1 MHLNVGSK
9 MVLPIVAL
17 VVAVPALFALR
28 LAWGSFSGADNRICY
43 INAKG
48 EPLVP
53 AYKYSSFDAG
63 YAPKI
68 RVDGKIYTTPSAKQK
83 GLAAELSG
91 HTFGTR
97 NGDLFQMWRYSA
109 EKLADNRI
117 LVCGVAITQEQQEEI
132 VDSSWLFDP
141 VKKDLVDGP
150 KLHHKCCAPSL
161 TTLKDHRILVSGG
174 YTTSMSNPVNYLEIY
189 DPKTNTFTDL
199 GEMIKARAEHSCI
212 QIDDDHVLLVGG
224 ESTPEQH
231 SNRGNLTGTTELLN
245 LKTGKCALAGTISPR
260 TRAILLNDGPNKVLI
275 IGGWYKTV
283 IMGDS
288 RWVFGAETF
297 EPKREAYL

>member
-117 LVCGVAITQEQQEEI
+117 LVCGVAITQEQLALMIGISRQTTNQILNDLKARDLIRVQRGSLEI
-132 VDSSWLFDP
+132 VDLAA
-141 VKKDLVDGP
+141 L
-150 KLHHKCCAPSL
+150 
-161 TTLKDHRILVSGG
+161 
-174 YTTSMSNPVNYLEIY
+174 
-189 DPKTNTFTDL
+189 
-199 GEMIKARAEHSCI
+199 
-212 QIDDDHVLLVGG
+212 
-224 ESTPEQH
+224 
-231 SNRGNLTGTTELLN
+231 RGL
-245 LKTGKCALAGTISPR
+245 CQ
-260 TRAILLNDGPNKVLI
+260 
-275 IGGWYKTV
+275 
-283 IMGDS
+283 
-288 RWVFGAETF
+288 
-297 EPKREAYL
+297 

>member
-1 MHLNVGSK
+1 MQLNLGSK
-9 MVLPIVAL
+9 IMLLVVAL
-17 VVAVPALFALR
+17 VIAAPAIFAFR
-28 LAWGSFSGADNRICY
+28 LAWGSFFGADNRICY

-48 EPLVP
+48 EPLIP
-53 AYKYSSFDAG
+53 AYKYSSIDAG

-68 RVDGKIYTTPSAKQK
+68 SVDGKIYTTPSAQLKA
-83 GLAAELSG
+83 LEAELSG
-91 HTFGTR
+91 HTVGTR

-117 LVCGVAITQEQQEEI
+117 LVCGVAITLDQREEI

-141 VKKDLVDGP
+141 VKKDLMDGP
-150 KLHHKCCAPSL
+150 KMHHKCCAPTL
-161 TTLKDHRILVSGG
+161 TRLKDQRILVSGG

-224 ESTPEQH
+224 ESTPEQL
-231 SNRGNLTGTTELLN
+231 GNSGDLTGTTELLN

-275 IGGWYKTV
+275 IGGWYKTM

-288 RWVFGAETF
+288 RWVYGAETF
-297 EPKREAYL
+297 EPKREAYQ

>member
-1 MHLNVGSK
+1 MQLNLGSK
-9 MVLPIVAL
+9 TVLLVVAL
-17 VVAVPALFALR
+17 VSTAPAIFALR
-28 LAWGSFSGADNRICY
+28 LAWGSFSAADNRICY

-48 EPLVP
+48 EPLIP

-68 RVDGKIYTTPSAKQK
+68 SVDGKIYTTPSAKQK
-83 GLAAELSG
+83 ALDSELSG
-91 HTFGTR
+91 HTVGTR

-117 LVCGVAITQEQQEEI
+117 LVCGVAITLDQQEEI

-141 VKKDLVDGP
+141 VKKDLMDGP
-150 KLHHKCCAPSL
+150 KMHHKCCAPTL

-174 YTTSMSNPVNYLEIY
+174 YTSSMSNPVKYLEIY
-189 DPKTNTFTDL
+189 DPKTNSFIDL
-199 GEMIKARAEHSCI
+199 GEMHIARAEHSCI
-212 QIDDDHVLLVGG
+212 QMDDDHVLLVGG
-224 ESTPEQH
+224 ESTAGQLG
-231 SNRGNLTGTTELLN
+231 SRGDLTGTTELLN
-245 LKTGKCALAGTISPR
+245 LKTGKCALSGTISPR

-288 RWVFGAETF
+288 RWVYGAETF
-297 EPKREAYL
+297 EPNREAY